1 MQIANAMAD
10 YDYYKNSRAD
20 TAAIT
25 ARERKK
31 TETRPR
37 RYVAARLVGC
47 LSVSSPL
54 SPPPLGFSLRLLVV
68 SFMSSA
74 FLLRRHL
81 AFCQLASFLISL
93 CHQKT
98 KKKILFFLR
107 LKLLL
112 FWATSCSYAYSR
124 QDFHCRSSVSPV
136 LPFTIFIAGDA
147 KSIKVQ
153 LLLSIS
159 QRERNYSKCVL
170 IIHTHTHILTHR
182 HMRFC
187 CVCWYACSYA
197 LCFFVPF
204 IKAIAFLIAFI
215 CLLIM
220 CLCSLPLSRSLFL
233 SPLFVFIF
241 CLCFD
246 AYLLLQPTA
255 TLAAISTSAAKSTA
269 ERDKR
274 RWLRWFNELAI
285 FITICNQKVKQTL
298 GTININIEQHTQNKS
313 THGLH
318 CGTTWH
324 FN

>member
-1 MQIANAMAD
+1 MQIANAIAD

-37 RYVAARLVGC
+37 RYVAARLVAC

-81 AFCQLASFLISL
+81 AFCQLASFLIFL

-112 FWATSCSYAYSR
+112 FWATSCSYSCSR
-124 QDFHCRSSVSPV
+124 QDFHCRSSVSSV

-159 QRERNYSKCVL
+159 QRERNYSKCFDYS
-170 IIHTHTHILTHR
+170 HTHTYSHTDICVFVVFVG
-182 HMRFC
+182 MR
-187 CVCWYACSYA
+187 V
-197 LCFFVPF
+197 LMHFVSSSHSSRPLHF
-204 IKAIAFLIAFI
+204 WLRLFAFL
-215 CLLIM
+215 
-220 CLCSLPLSRSLFL
+220 LCAYARSLSLAL
-233 SPLFVFIF
+233 SFCRHCSSSSFV
-241 CLCFD
+241 
-246 AYLLLQPTA
+246 Y
-255 TLAAISTSAAKSTA
+255 
-269 ERDKR
+269 
-274 RWLRWFNELAI
+274 
-285 FITICNQKVKQTL
+285 V
-298 GTININIEQHTQNKS
+298 S
-313 THGLH
+313 THICCCSQQRHWQRYRRRQRSRLQREISGARCAGLMNSQ
-318 CGTTWH
+318 
-324 FN
+324 FSLQSVIKK

>member
-1 MQIANAMAD
+1 MQIAD

-124 QDFHCRSSVSPV
+124 QDFHCRSSVFPV

-170 IIHTHTHILTHR
+170 IIHTHTHTHTQT
-182 HMRFC
+182 H
-187 CVCWYACSYA
+187 
-197 LCFFVPF
+197 
-204 IKAIAFLIAFI
+204 AFLL
-215 CLLIM
+215 CLSV
-220 CLCSLPLSRSLFL
+220 CVYLCTLFL
-233 SPLFVFIF
+233 RPIHQGHCIFDCVYLPSYYVLMLAPSLSLSLSVAIVRLHLLFMFRRIF
-241 CLCFD
+241 VV
-246 AYLLLQPTA
+246 
-255 TLAAISTSAAKSTA
+255 AANSDIGSNIDVGSEVDCR
-269 ERDKR
+269 ER
-274 RWLRWFNELAI
+274 
-285 FITICNQKVKQTL
+285 
-298 GTININIEQHTQNKS
+298 
-313 THGLH
+313 
-318 CGTTWH
+318 
-324 FN
+324 